1 MINTSN
7 IEKYVKLF
15 ETSGI
20 AELFDNNEDI
30 KMETDSV
37 YLHTIRPILSLISST
52 DSYRYKYSYYFTS
65 NIDIIKDLNDLD
77 IYDITEEQ
85 SWRERLYS
93 ISVLIDYL
101 KLKNIPGFDNNMFI
115 ENEQYRF
122 SKWGDILRSSRVNNC
137 SVRYIKTDEQL
148 DKDGILN
155 TIKND
160 QDIIVYKLC

>member
-1 MINTSN
+1 M
-7 IEKYVKLF
+7 
-15 ETSGI
+15 
-20 AELFDNNEDI
+20 
-30 KMETDSV
+30 
-37 YLHTIRPILSLISST
+37 
-52 DSYRYKYSYYFTS
+52 
-65 NIDIIKDLNDLD
+65 
-77 IYDITEEQ
+77 
-85 SWRERLYS
+85 WRERLHS

-101 KLKNIPGFDNNMFI
+101 KLKNVPGFDNNIFI

-137 SVRYIKTDEQL
+137 SVRYIKTNEQL